1 MDEII
6 GLKVLDEYIYN
17 KKDSKNIILFFG
29 ASWCAPCKKLKN
41 DILQI
46 LNDIQA
52 KNISLCY
59 IDVDNELNS
68 KIVKKYKIKFLP
80 TQICINLT
88 QIIDNNDL
96 NNEYLKINI
105 NNRIDGY
112 DYTKL
117 TQIIDEM

>member
-1 MDEII
+1 MNEIN
-6 GLKVLDEYIYN
+6 GLNLLDEYIYN
-17 KKDSKNIILFFG
+17 NKNCKNIILFFG

-46 LNDIQA
+46 LDDIQA
-52 KNISLCY
+52 KDIRLCY
-59 IDVDNELNS
+59 IDVDNELNA
-68 KIVKKYKIKFLP
+68 KLVKKYKVKFLP

-88 QIIDNNDL
+88 QIDNNNL

-117 TQIIDEM
+117 LQIINEM